1 MTAAGSWQDALLA
14 SACMAARE
22 RPRARSVLAGLAGF
36 AAGRGIPP
44 APGCLLDWD
53 VIEAFCVAGLA
64 GRASSTRGTYRSVL
78 YQLAAPVHGKPACRA
93 TPFAGARAPAPYS
106 PAERAGLAAIARAQR
121 GPAKRASALALVVFG
136 IGAALRPGEL
146 AGLRGCHVNRRSGQ
160 VVVQVTAG
168 PAPRMVPVAARYA
181 GRALDLAREAGTGFV
196 FRPGPAD
203 RAGKNFV
210 NMFAQRLA
218 RDPSAPALSASRCRA
233 SFICDHLAAGTSVPV
248 LLAVSGIAGP
258 ESLARYARH
267 VPGMTASKAALRA
280 RWHAERTR

>member
-14 SACMAARE
+14 SARMAARE

-36 AAGRGIPP
+36 AARRGISP

-106 PAERAGLAAIARAQR
+106 PAERAELAAIARAQR
-121 GPAKRASALALVVFG
+121 GPAMRASALAMVVFG
-136 IGAALRPGEL
+136 IGAGLRPGEL
-146 AGLRGCHVNRRSGQ
+146 AGLRGCHVTRRGGQ
-160 VVVQVTAG
+160 VVAEVSAG
-168 PAPRMVPVAARYA
+168 PVPRTVPVAARYA
-181 GRALDLAREAGTGFV
+181 GRALDLARGAGDGFV

-203 RAGKNFV
+203 RDYKNFV
-210 NMFAQRLA
+210 NVFAAHLAGDPAAPRLLA
-218 RDPSAPALSASRCRA
+218 GRCRA
-233 SFICDHLAAGTSVPV
+233 SFICGHLAAGTT
-248 LLAVSGIAGP
+248 LLAITGIAGAG
-258 ESLARYARH
+258 SLARYARH
-267 VPGMTASKAALRA
+267 VPGVSSPKAALRV
-280 RWHAERTR
+280 RWRAENPR

>member
-1 MTAAGSWQDALLA
+1 MTAARSWQDALLA

-106 PAERAGLAAIARAQR
+106 QAERAGLAAIARAQR

-146 AGLRGCHVNRRSGQ
+146 AGLRGCHVTRRSGQ

-203 RAGKNFV
+203 RAGKTSSTCSPSV
-210 NMFAQRLA
+210 LPVTRRRLH
-218 RDPSAPALSASRCRA
+218 CRR
-233 SFICDHLAAGTSVPV
+233 AG
-248 LLAVSGIAGP
+248 AGP
-258 ESLARYARH
+258 ASSATTSLPRPRSRSCWRSAGSPGRSRW
-267 VPGMTASKAALRA
+267 PGM
-280 RWHAERTR
+280 HATFPV